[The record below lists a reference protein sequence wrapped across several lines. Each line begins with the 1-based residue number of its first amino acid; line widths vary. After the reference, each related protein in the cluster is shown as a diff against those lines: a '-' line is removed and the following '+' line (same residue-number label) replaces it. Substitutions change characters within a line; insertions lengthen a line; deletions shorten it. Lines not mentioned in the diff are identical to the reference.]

1 MRFLKI
7 MGNKCPTS
15 PLLAFFFFKE
25 KKISGKKISVLLFH
39 IIRFNFK
46 ILSKHYN
53 LTLACNLIYVASK
66 TIVPALKSLQPVRR
80 QDKTLRGLHHE
91 GK

>member
-1 MRFLKI
+1 MIFKKI
-7 MGNKCPTS
+7 MGNECPYFS
-15 PLLAFFFFKE
+15 SSGILFFKE
-25 KKISGKKISVLLFH
+25 KKISGKKIGVLLFH
-39 IIRFNFK
+39 IIRFNFR

>member
-1 MRFLKI
+1 MPCFSSSGI
-7 MGNKCPTS
+7 
-15 PLLAFFFFKE
+15 LLLREENFRE
-25 KKISGKKISVLLFH
+25 KKISVLLFH

-53 LTLACNLIYVASK
+53 LTLACNLIYIASK

-80 QDKTLRGLHHE
+80 QDKTLG
-91 GK
+91 GIAP